1 MPDTATG
8 VAKTLPQ
15 QAQQVPTKF
24 AAILAALSQIEGLQ
38 FEPDNVVSALESVG
52 ATDVYTSDV
61 FDALKLLDAIS
72 LPDKGK
78 DIDGQTEDSRLPYL
92 TEMFNRTYGTNEV
105 LTSIKPSKP
114 VVVHMNV
121 IETFM
126 IELHDSSKFKLS
138 LAKAAISGNVERRNA
153 LHQALRLWI
162 SMSANEQSYCRYL
175 RALAIAGAQWATEKE
190 ARESAI
196 VAALQGLDLA
206 GTFAV
211 EFTDGDGGKG
221 VRVTQSSANPYV
233 VETGKYR
240 STSAAKSADDG
251 KIDYRLNGVP
261 TAKVLTA
268 YINNSV
274 ETGLAGV
281 SESNVAKTKNAI
293 RALREVRPNA
303 ERRGDDLF
311 VVTFDDGR
319 SVQGTAKTCLFAVLD
334 SRL

>member
-1 MPDTATG
+1 MLPDTATG
-8 VAKTLPQ
+8 KAKTLPQ

-92 TEMFNRTYGTNEV
+92 TEVFNRTYGTNEV

-138 LAKAAISGNVERRNA
+138 LAKAAISGDAEKRNA
-153 LHQALRLWI
+153 LNHVLRLWN
-162 SMSANEQSYCRYL
+162 SMSTNEQAYCRYL
-175 RALAIAGAQWATEKE
+175 RSLAIAGAQWATEKD
-190 ARESAI
+190 ARECAI
-196 VAALQGLDLA
+196 MAAVQFLDLA
-206 GTFAV
+206 GTYVV
-211 EFTDGDGGKG
+211 EFYDGDGGKG
-221 VRVTQSSANPYV
+221 VRVTQSSDNPYV
-233 VETGKYR
+233 EAGKYR

-268 YINNSV
+268 YINGSV